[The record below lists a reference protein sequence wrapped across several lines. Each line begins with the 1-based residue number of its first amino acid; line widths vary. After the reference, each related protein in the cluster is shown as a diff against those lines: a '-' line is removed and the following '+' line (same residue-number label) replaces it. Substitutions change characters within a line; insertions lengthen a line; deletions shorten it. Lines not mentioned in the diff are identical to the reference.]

1 MKPRKQRRIRR
12 QDLLTEATRVLGYQ
26 SHLTALAL
34 ARAEPDPIDQRV
46 SVAVRPPSTSRAQAF
61 VNRLTSRQHRA
72 WTRTR
77 SYRNWRGH
85 GGAETIETIEAAI
98 VDEMGHPI

>member
-34 ARAEPDPIDQRV
+34 ARAEPDSIDQPV

-72 WTRTR
+72 WTRTV
-77 SYRNWRGH
+77 SYRNWRHAAGM
-85 GGAETIETIEAAI
+85 ETIDSIRSAIAA
-98 VDEMGHPI
+98 EMGRPL